1 MVQAAKLHRSSPVAP
16 DEGTFVLPA
25 VARGHSSAET
35 QNNAKAVEELS
46 ADIVCRF
53 EEWFGTP
60 SLASH
65 STAHAEPWRAAGSG
79 PRSSFSHIAA
89 QCGFCAAFC
98 VTWTLYT
105 IEEK

>member
-1 MVQAAKLHRSSPVAP
+1 MVQAAKHHRSSPVAP
-16 DEGTFVLPA
+16 DEATFILPA
-25 VARGHSSAET
+25 VSRGHSSAET
-35 QNNAKAVEELS
+35 QNNAKAVKELS
-46 ADIVCRF
+46 ADVVRRF

-89 QCGFCAAFC
+89 QCVFCAAFC
-98 VTWTLYT
+98 VTCTLYT